1 MTRYMATE
9 YTREAL
15 GWGPHFLQQLS
26 LEEFE
31 QCRPGRILQQHKNLV
46 QVATE
51 AGVLDLPLLPTM
63 PPMVV
68 GDWLLVDE
76 DRHFLRLLDRFSLF
90 SRKAA
95 GTKVQTQ
102 LIAANVNTAFVVTS
116 INQDFNLSRIE
127 RYLTLVH
134 EAGVEPVVVLTKADL
149 SGSVEESV
157 QAVRSLDPM
166 LMVEAVNA
174 LDEDSVT
181 TLAPWCG
188 ESKTVLFL
196 GSSGV
201 GKSTLVNTLM
211 GDPIQATSGIR
222 VDDSKGRHTTSGRSL
237 HSLPSGGLLL
247 DTPGMRE
254 LQLADVEDGL
264 ERTFADI
271 SALAQSCRFADC
283 GHVSE
288 PGCAILA
295 AQESGELDTRRLE
308 NYRKIMREQTIN
320 SATLAEK
327 RYKDKA
333 LGKFIRT
340 VQSESRR
347 RKHEP

>member
-1 MTRYMATE
+1 MTRHFR
-9 YTREAL
+9 REAL

-26 LEEFE
+26 LEELE
-31 QCRPGRILQQHKNLV
+31 QCRPGRVLRQHKNQL

-51 AGVLDLPLLPTM
+51 EGIVDVPTSPTM
-63 PPMVV
+63 PPLVV
-68 GDWLLVDE
+68 GDWLLLGE
-76 DRHFLRLLDRFSLF
+76 TGNYLRLLERFSLF

-95 GTKVQTQ
+95 GTKIQAQ
-102 LIAANVNTAFVVTS
+102 LIAANVNTAFLVTS

-134 EAGVEPVVVLTKADL
+134 EAGVEAVIVLTKADL
-149 SGSVEESV
+149 SENVDECIE
-157 QAVRSLDPM
+157 AVHSLDPM

-174 LDEDSVT
+174 LEKKSIAKLT
-181 TLAPWCG
+181 PWCG
-188 ESKTVLFL
+188 EGKTVLFL

-211 GDPIQATSGIR
+211 GGAVQATSGIR
-222 VDDSKGRHTTSGRSL
+222 EDDSKGRHTTTGRSL
-237 HSLPSGGLLL
+237 HALPSGGLLL

-295 AQESGELDTRRLE
+295 ALASGELEERRLE
-308 NYRKIMREQTIN
+308 NYRKIMREQSIN
-320 SATLAEK
+320 RATLAEK
-327 RYKDKA
+327 RSRDKA
-333 LGKFIRT
+333 LGKFYRS
-340 VQSESRR
+340 VLSESRR
-347 RKHEP
+347 RKTET

>member
-1 MTRYMATE
+1 MASE
-9 YTREAL
+9 FKLNAL

-31 QCRPGRILQQHKNLV
+31 QCRPGRILQQHKSQL

-51 AGVLDLPLLPTM
+51 DGLIDLPMSSTM
-63 PPMVV
+63 PAVVV
-68 GDWLLVDE
+68 GDWLLLDNE
-76 DRHFLRLLDRFSLF
+76 RRYLRLLDRFSLF

-102 LIAANVNTAFVVTS
+102 LIAANVDTAFVVTS

-134 EAGVEPVVVLTKADL
+134 EAGVEPVIVLTKADL
-149 SGSVEESV
+149 SANVDSSVEAI
-157 QAVRSLDPM
+157 QSLDPM

-174 LDEDSVT
+174 LAMDSVAK
-181 TLAPWCG
+181 LVPWCG
-188 ESKTVLFL
+188 EGRTVLFL

-211 GDPIQATSGIR
+211 GGTIQVTSGIR
-222 VDDSKGRHTTSGRSL
+222 EDDSKGRHTTTGRSL
-237 HSLPSGGLLL
+237 HPLPSGGLLL

-264 ERTFADI
+264 ERAFADI
-271 SALAQSCRFADC
+271 SALAQSCRFTDC
-283 GHVSE
+283 SHVSE

-295 AQESGELDTRRLE
+295 ALESGEIDDRRME
-308 NYRKIMREQTIN
+308 NYRKIMREQQIN

-327 RYKDKA
+327 RSRDKA
-333 LGKFIRT
+333 LGKFYRT

-347 RKHEP
+347 RKTET